1 MSVKKELKMVWGKIW
16 SWLINDKLDLS
27 TEPEQAE
34 STEPEKAET
43 VQADAND
50 AIPFK
55 DLSFCW
61 GGFDGKNAVL
71 SSIPRIQNLKVEN
84 NGLSYSWSTGGCEQ
98 LGASDKY
105 DYSKTL
111 ACLFVKQGDKWV
123 GGKFD
128 WISTSR
134 TSRDFTNIK
143 NGYNGWDQNAVSA
156 GKDFAFVIVSSNG
169 KSRTNITTYSR

>member
-1 MSVKKELKMVWGKIW
+1 MSVKKELKTLWGKLW

-27 TEPEQAE
+27 TEPE
-34 STEPEKAET
+34 KAET
-43 VQADAND
+43 EQINDAND

-61 GGFDGKNAVL
+61 GGFNGKNAVL
-71 SSIPRIQNLKVEN
+71 SSIPRIQNLKVED
-84 NGLSYSWSTGGCEQ
+84 NGLSYSWQTGGCEQ

-111 ACLFVKQGDKWV
+111 ACLFVKQDGKWV

-143 NGYNGWDQNAVSA
+143 SGYSGWDKNAVSG
-156 GKDFAFVIVSSNG
+156 GKEFTFVIVSSNG
-169 KSRTNITTYSR
+169 KQRTNVANYSR